1 MLRPSALKIMIL
13 GLLSP
18 GVALALGLG
27 DIHVESAL
35 HQPLAAQIEIVG
47 ATSENSGTLSASIA
61 DQETFQRYGL
71 ERPTSLASTAL
82 TVRQD
87 GQGHAYLLLR
97 STDTFTEPMVTFLV
111 DLHSTSG
118 ELIREYTVLLDPPG
132 MSSEHGAAGIA
143 AEQPSP
149 AAAPVSAV
157 ASTST
162 VASASGGA
170 SASFVAS
177 APASAQT
184 AEETAPTAAATVR
197 QTTSDAAKPTRDTY
211 TVARRDTLAR
221 IAGIAGAHSRSDRRK
236 MMIAIFRANPS
247 AFQTNLNNLRTGVTL
262 HLPSVAELS
271 SISSDAADRE
281 FAQQMA
287 AWRSPE
293 QRPAAAITP
302 PTAAVASFA
311 ADSSG
316 SKSTV
321 PASATAPMA
330 TAPGAASVA
339 SAMAAASAIAEAKAN
354 TAANEAE
361 TTALTQRV
369 ESLEKSLYEVRQKLQ
384 HPPVVQQSP
393 AEQPATQAKSAPVA
407 TRPQAADY
415 SSDTYSS
422 ADETPAPAARHR
434 MWFAPLLAK
443 IGLMLGAGIALA
455 LTLAAAVWFYRRR
468 NDNSFV
474 ESDIARDAPDLRDPD
489 SHQAAQTG
497 DESLPFP
504 KVDFSASYLVE
515 EIKAGLEHAHAN
527 AIARSESSTSPKT
540 AGSSDPTAG
549 SDPTARAE
557 PATSSGSTTS
567 TQTDASSTAAM
578 GSKPAAG
585 SGRTASTE
593 ELDVAAALAAAYE
606 LEASIEA
613 SANLPLSVTPDAK
626 DTSTESDQS
635 EAPAPRAATDN
646 DGDTNEM
653 PTHEPTVKLAIEPT
667 MKLPAPRGTQETTA
681 VLALHPDLTLDDTA
695 AREFAFFNP
704 ESSFNTTHVMLAGDA
719 SEAKAFVERRK
730 NPADVLRQAIER
742 EPERSDLRLKLLEL
756 YYTAAAQNRRAF
768 LEAVRQLAK
777 NEKLATPND
786 WTQILDMAKAIAPDD
801 ELFNNGLEAVKK
813 AVA

>member
-1 MLRPSALKIMIL
+1 MIL

-87 GQGHAYLLLR
+87 GQGHTYLLLR

-111 DLHSTSG
+111 DLHTTSG

-132 MSSEHGAAGIA
+132 MSSEHGAAAEIA

-149 AAAPVSAV
+149 VAAPVAAV
-157 ASTST
+157 ASTSA
-162 VASASGGA
+162 VASISGASGAPA
-170 SASFVAS
+170 SLAAS
-177 APASAQT
+177 APASAHA

-236 MMIAIFRANPS
+236 MMVAIFRANPG

-271 SISSDAADRE
+271 NISGDAADRE

-293 QRPAAAITP
+293 QRLAAAISS
-302 PTAAVASFA
+302 PTVAVASSA
-311 ADSSG
+311 AGNSSR
-316 SKSTV
+316 SISTV
-321 PASATAPMA
+321 RASATVPIA
-330 TAPGAASVA
+330 TAPVAPSAA
-339 SAMAAASAIAEAKAN
+339 SAMAAASAIAAAKAN

-393 AEQPATQAKSAPVA
+393 AEQPATEAKSAPVA
-407 TRPQAADY
+407 TRPQPADY

-422 ADETPAPAARHR
+422 ADEAPAPAPRHR

-468 NDNSFV
+468 NDNNFV
-474 ESDIARDAPDLRDPD
+474 QSDIAHDAPDLRDPD
-489 SHQAAQTG
+489 SYRAAQTG

-504 KVDFSASYLVE
+504 KVDLSASYLVE
-515 EIKAGLEHAHAN
+515 EMKAGLEHAHAN
-527 AIARSESSTSPKT
+527 AIARSESSTSPET
-540 AGSSDPTAG
+540 AAS

-557 PATSSGSTTS
+557 SATSSGSTTS
-567 TQTDASSTAAM
+567 TQTDARSTAVM
-578 GSKPAAG
+578 GSEPAPGIKPAAG
-585 SGRTASTE
+585 SERTASTE
-593 ELDVAAALAAAYE
+593 ELDLAAALAAAYE
-606 LEASIEA
+606 LEASIEG
-613 SANLPLSVTPDAK
+613 SANLPLSVTPAAT

-667 MKLPAPRGTQETTA
+667 MKLAAPRGTQETTA
-681 VLALHPDLTLDDTA
+681 VLSLHPDLTLDDTA

-704 ESSFNTTHVMLAGDA
+704 ESSLNTTHVMLASDPG
-719 SEAKAFVERRK
+719 EAKAFVERRK

-786 WTQILDMAKAIAPDD
+786 WTQILDMGKAIASDD

>member
-47 ATSENSGTLSASIA
+47 AAGENTSSLSASIA

-71 ERPTSLASTAL
+71 ERPASLASTGL

-87 GQGHAYLLLR
+87 GQGHTYLLLR

-111 DLHSTSG
+111 ELHSASG

-132 MSSEHGAAGIA
+132 MSSEHGSAEAA
-143 AEQPSP
+143 AEQTSP
-149 AAAPVSAV
+149 TAAP
-157 ASTST
+157 
-162 VASASGGA
+162 
-170 SASFVAS
+170 
-177 APASAQT
+177 
-184 AEETAPTAAATVR
+184 AEETAPTATAAVR
-197 QTTSDAAKPTRDTY
+197 HTTSAGAKPTPDTY

-221 IAGIAGAHSRSDRRK
+221 IASIAGAHSRSDRRK

-271 SISSDAADRE
+271 NISIDTANRE

-287 AWRSPE
+287 TWRSPE
-293 QRPAAAITP
+293 HRLTSAVTP
-302 PTAAVASFA
+302 PTAAVASSA
-311 ADSSG
+311 AANSSG

-321 PASATAPMA
+321 PASVTAPPVATARVA
-330 TAPGAASVA
+330 TADA
-339 SAMAAASAIAEAKAN
+339 SALAAASAIAAAKAD
-354 TAANEAE
+354 TAANAAE
-361 TTALTQRV
+361 TTALAQRV

-384 HPPVVQQSP
+384 HPPVVQQP
-393 AEQPATQAKSAPVA
+393 PVEQPATESKSAPVA
-407 TRPQAADY
+407 TKAQPAGY

-422 ADETPAPAARHR
+422 ADEAPAPALRHR
-434 MWFAPLLAK
+434 MWFAPLLAR

-455 LTLAAAVWFYRRR
+455 LILAAAVWFYRRR
-468 NDNSFV
+468 NDNNFV
-474 ESDIARDAPDLRDPD
+474 ASDMARDAPDLRDSD
-489 SHQAAQTG
+489 SYRAAQTG
-497 DESLPFP
+497 DEALPFP
-504 KVDFSASYLVE
+504 KVDFNASYLVE
-515 EIKAGLEHAHAN
+515 EMKAELEHAN
-527 AIARSESSTSPKT
+527 AIARSEATT
-540 AGSSDPTAG
+540 SSDPTAG
-549 SDPTARAE
+549 SEAATGSETIADSK
-557 PATSSGSTTS
+557 PATHSETV
-567 TQTDASSTAAM
+567 TDA
-578 GSKPAAG
+578 KPAAG
-585 SGRTASTE
+585 SKRTASSA
-593 ELDVAAALAAAYE
+593 ELDADVVSALAASYE
-606 LEASIEA
+606 LDASIEA
-613 SANLPLSVTPDAK
+613 SGNFQTSVMPAASDMLKASDLSEASAPLAA
-626 DTSTESDQS
+626 TESDD
-635 EAPAPRAATDN
+635 A
-646 DGDTNEM
+646 TNEM

-704 ESSFNTTHVMLAGDA
+704 ESSNNTTHVMIA
-719 SEAKAFVERRK
+719 SDPGEPKTFVERRK

-777 NEKLATPND
+777 NEQLATPND
-786 WTQILDMAKAIAPDD
+786 WSQILDMGKAIAPDD

>member
-1 MLRPSALKIMIL
+1 MIL

-71 ERPTSLASTAL
+71 ERPSSLASTAL

-87 GQGHAYLLLR
+87 AQGHAYLLLR

-111 DLHSTSG
+111 DLHTTSG

-132 MSSEHGAAGIA
+132 MSSEHAAAAEIA

-149 AAAPVSAV
+149 VAAPAV
-157 ASTST
+157 
-162 VASASGGA
+162 
-170 SASFVAS
+170 
-177 APASAQT
+177 AQT
-184 AEETAPTAAATVR
+184 AEETAPAAAATVR

-236 MMIAIFRANPS
+236 MMVAIFHANPS

-287 AWRSPE
+287 AWHSPE
-293 QRPAAAITP
+293 HRLAAAI
-302 PTAAVASFA
+302 S
-311 ADSSG
+311 
-316 SKSTV
+316 
-321 PASATAPMA
+321 SATAPIA
-330 TAPGAASVA
+330 TAPVATSDA
-339 SAMAAASAIAEAKAN
+339 SATAAASAIAAAMAD

-369 ESLEKSLYEVRQKLQ
+369 ESLEKSLYEVREKLQ
-384 HPPVVQQSP
+384 RPPVVQQRP
-393 AEQPATQAKSAPVA
+393 VEQPATEATPAPVA
-407 TRPQAADY
+407 TRPQPADY
-415 SSDTYSS
+415 PSDNYSS
-422 ADETPAPAARHR
+422 ADEAPAPAPRHR

-443 IGLMLGAGIALA
+443 IGLMLGAGSALA

-468 NDNSFV
+468 NENKFV
-474 ESDIARDAPDLRDPD
+474 QSDIAYDAPDLRDPD
-489 SHQAAQTG
+489 SYRAAQPG

-515 EIKAGLEHAHAN
+515 EVKAELEHAHAN
-527 AIARSESSTSPKT
+527 AIARSESSTSSQ
-540 AGSSDPTAG
+540 AAASSEATAG

-567 TQTDASSTAAM
+567 TQTDARSTAVM
-578 GSKPAAG
+578 GSEPAAGIKPTAG
-585 SGRTASTE
+585 SGRTASSE
-593 ELDVAAALAAAYE
+593 NLDVAAALAAAYE

-613 SANLPLSVTPDAK
+613 SANLPLSVTPAAT
-626 DTSTESDQS
+626 DTSTAADQS
-635 EAPAPRAATDN
+635 EAPALRATPETD
-646 DGDTNEM
+646 DRTNEM
-653 PTHEPTVKLAIEPT
+653 PTLEPTVKLALEPT
-667 MKLPAPRGTQETTA
+667 MKLPAPRGPQETTA

-704 ESSFNTTHVMLAGDA
+704 ESTLNTTHVMLAGDGG
-719 SEAKAFVERRK
+719 EAKAFIERRK
-730 NPADVLRQAIER
+730 NPVDVLRQAIER

-777 NEKLATPND
+777 NEKLATSND
-786 WTQILDMAKAIAPDD
+786 WSQILDMGKAIAPDD

>member
-1 MLRPSALKIMIL
+1 MIL

-87 GQGHAYLLLR
+87 GQGHTYLLLR

-111 DLHSTSG
+111 DLHTTSG

-132 MSSEHGAAGIA
+132 MPSEHGAAAEIA
-143 AEQPSP
+143 AEQSSP
-149 AAAPVSAV
+149 VAAV

-162 VASASGGA
+162 IASASGA
-170 SASFVAS
+170 SASLAAS

-221 IAGIAGAHSRSDRRK
+221 IAGIAGAHSRADRRK
-236 MMIAIFRANPS
+236 MMVAIFRANPS

-293 QRPAAAITP
+293 HRLASAITP
-302 PTAAVASFA
+302 PTAAVASSA
-311 ADSSG
+311 AGNSSR
-316 SKSTV
+316 SISIV
-321 PASATAPMA
+321 RASATAPIA
-330 TAPGAASVA
+330 TAPVAASDA
-339 SAMAAASAIAEAKAN
+339 SAKAAASAIAEAKAN

-369 ESLEKSLYEVRQKLQ
+369 ESLEKSLYEVREKLQ
-384 HPPVVQQSP
+384 HPPVVQQRP
-393 AEQPATQAKSAPVA
+393 VEQPATESTSAPVA
-407 TRPQAADY
+407 PKAQPADY
-415 SSDTYSS
+415 PPDNYSS
-422 ADETPAPAARHR
+422 ADEAPAPAPRHR

-468 NDNSFV
+468 NDNNFV
-474 ESDIARDAPDLRDPD
+474 QSDIAHDAPDLRDPD
-489 SHQAAQTG
+489 SYRAAQTG

-515 EIKAGLEHAHAN
+515 EMKAELEHAHAN
-527 AIARSESSTSPKT
+527 AIARSESSTSPET
-540 AGSSDPTAG
+540 AASSDPTAG

-567 TQTDASSTAAM
+567 TQTDARSTAVM
-578 GSKPAAG
+578 GAEPAAGIKPAAG
-585 SGRTASTE
+585 SGRTASSE

-613 SANLPLSVTPDAK
+613 SANLPLSVTSDAT
-626 DTSTESDQS
+626 DTSTASDQS
-635 EAPAPRAATDN
+635 EAPAPRATTETD
-646 DGDTNEM
+646 DRTNEM
-653 PTHEPTVKLAIEPT
+653 PTLEPTVNLAIEPT

-704 ESSFNTTHVMLAGDA
+704 ESSLNTTHVMLAGDA

-786 WTQILDMAKAIAPDD
+786 WTQILDMGKAIAPDD
-801 ELFNNGLEAVKK
+801 ELFNSGLEAVKK